1 MVKKYR
7 VDLNKLMQIYAAN
20 YLLFCRMFPTDL
32 EVGELLILRLSYHF
46 EESCSGLLELKCR
59 EQTPYTS
66 VFSIHQKF
74 SKTLSGLSEPE
85 MVIRLYHDAALAEVC
100 SSQQI
105 SRLKPRY
112 DYPNNHMYQQD
123 EKQQVNQFLYDWL
136 QYCLAHRVAVDVSAQ

>member
-32 EVGELLILRLSYHF
+32 EAGELLVLRLSYHSD
-46 EESCSGLLELKCR
+46 ESTTGQLELKCC

-66 VFSIHQKF
+66 VFSIHQVFGKN
-74 SKTLSGLSEPE
+74 LSGLSEPE

-123 EKQQVNQFLYDWL
+123 EKQQVNLFLYDWL
-136 QYCLAHRVAVDVSAQ
+136 QYCLAHRVAVDTSAQ